1 MSNQATVALPD
12 LVTLP
17 VASGVLHSV
26 SKALEAQT
34 GNPATV
40 DAQALQTFDSS
51 AVAVLLELRRTLAQN
66 GRQLQVVNLPPKL
79 KELVALYGV
88 SELLPA

>member
-1 MSNQATVALPD
+1 MSNQGTVALPD

-17 VASGVLHSV
+17 VASAVLQSM
-26 SKALEAQT
+26 SKALESQAGT
-34 GNPATV
+34 SASV
-40 DAQALQTFDSS
+40 DAQGLKTFDSS
-51 AVAVLLELRRTLAQN
+51 AVAVLLELRRMLALN